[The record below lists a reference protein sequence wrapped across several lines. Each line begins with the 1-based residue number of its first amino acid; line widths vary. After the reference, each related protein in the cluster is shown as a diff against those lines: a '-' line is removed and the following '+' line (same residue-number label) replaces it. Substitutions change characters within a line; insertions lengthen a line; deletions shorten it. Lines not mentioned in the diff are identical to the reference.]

1 MCVCVGGGGGGGG
14 LLKFRFDRRITEAY
28 FKKWFNR
35 FFLCSGMKLEFLFQL
50 ELNNNYLYSFGH
62 KEIVDLFV

>member
-1 MCVCVGGGGGGGG
+1 MPVVCPGSVCVCVCVWGGGGGGG

-35 FFLCSGMKLEFLFQL
+35 FFLCSGMKLEFLF
-50 ELNNNYLYSFGH
+50 STGI
-62 KEIVDLFV
+62 K